1 MRYPTADEAVGDPP
15 GYLYNSSRSDKHI
28 KSSEWELSKHSSSF
42 IQLPI
47 SIVSNL
53 CPQPPCTMDV
63 ARHPAASC
71 QPTSTHKP
79 VSRWL
84 PSQRPGIQQ
93 WLACK
98 LCEARER
105 TDLKL
110 DSSLVSFKEIVN
122 SDPTWENLS
131 NDMFTQWSKNYDT
144 GAEAA
149 LESFDDFIEVMNI
162 IVQSPASFFDR
173 HGPPPAMWMIGFP
186 INAVLDWPMGT
197 LAGYEFWLI
206 PAINASFRNIL
217 NTWTCFLRS
226 SAS

>member
-1 MRYPTADEAVGDPP
+1 
-15 GYLYNSSRSDKHI
+15 
-28 KSSEWELSKHSSSF
+28 
-42 IQLPI
+42 
-47 SIVSNL
+47 
-53 CPQPPCTMDV
+53 MDL
-63 ARHPAASC
+63 AKHPAANR

-110 DSSLVSFKEIVN
+110 DSSLVSFKEVVN

-162 IVQSPASFFDR
+162 IVQSPASFFD
-173 HGPPPAMWMIGFP
+173 H
-186 INAVLDWPMGT
+186 L
-197 LAGYEFWLI
+197 
-206 PAINASFRNIL
+206 
-217 NTWTCFLRS
+217 
-226 SAS
+226 